1 MAVAALEID
10 DLHFTYGDGAP
21 ALSGVSFSVAPGE
34 RVALLGPNGAGKST
48 LLWCLV
54 GVLRARGTIT
64 VDGTALRPG
73 TEAQV
78 RAKLGLAFA
87 EPEDQL
93 FMPTV
98 RRDVTFGLLAGGA
111 DVGHADRVATGTIRS
126 VGLPAEAL
134 DRPAHELSSGERR
147 RAALASILVMEPVVL
162 ALDEPT
168 NSLDARGRASLAALL
183 RELPCAQLV
192 ATHDLEFARALCTRA
207 LVLDDGRLVTDAP
220 MATVLEDAE
229 GLQRHGLIAS
239 LRACLGRHQTRSES
253 RE

>member
-1 MAVAALEID
+1 MAVAALEVMN
-10 DLHFTYGDGAP
+10 LHFSYAGGAR
-21 ALSGVSFSVAPGE
+21 ALSSVSFSIAPGE

-54 GVLRARGTIT
+54 GVLRARGAIT
-64 VDGTALRPG
+64 VGGSALRPG

-98 RRDVTFGLLAGGA
+98 RRDVTFGLLAAGA
-111 DVGHADRVATGTIRS
+111 DAEHADQVAVRTIQR
-126 VGLPAEAL
+126 VGLPAETL

-147 RAALASILVMEPVVL
+147 RAALATILVMEPVVL

-183 RELPCAQLV
+183 ADLPCAQLV

-207 LVLDDGRLVTDAP
+207 LVLAGGRLVTDAP
-220 MATVLEDAE
+220 IAHVLDDAE
-229 GLQRHGLIAS
+229 SLRRHGLIAP
-239 LRACLGRHQTRSES
+239 LGGSYEQTGVL
-253 RE
+253 